1 MIETKEKFIL
11 KSDFI
16 PTKDQQNSIV
26 GLSGGIGKFKEQT
39 LKGITGSGKTF
50 VLGNVI
56 SNKDNPAIVLAPNK
70 VLAYQLYNE
79 LVEMFPDNFVGYYVS
94 NYDIYIPP
102 YFHNILN
109 KKING
114 TIVVNQQNKDLR
126 YAVKDFLEYSDKA
139 ILVCSST
146 ILFPTFEDNLPD
158 LITKHKSYII
168 RRLNEEMVK
177 QGRGFRNEGRIAVA
191 ERLENHIE
199 HTIDMLLPLDSD
211 YYNTDVIAILEEK
224 LGDFYLTD
232 YFKKSKPNL
241 FIDESHLTLLQLKAL
256 PNANRARLLKLVD
269 KGFYLN
275 NVIKDNI
282 LNFNDLKDRVNTIT
296 YMSATP
302 SNFELERSGYISEL
316 LTRPNNV
323 VDPKITIKENEY
335 FGGKDMIKDVK
346 DTVKKGETVFINCIS
361 RKSVSDINNVLS
373 NNNIDCEIIHFKIK
387 QNKRKEIL
395 RDLRSGKINVIIG
408 INMLREGIDVKQCSL
423 VIVEQ
428 ASRNNFLRTKSCLIQ
443 VSGRAARNVNGEVFM
458 CCNHISSSLSG
469 AIEEIDYRR
478 EKQLNLVGSI

>member
-1 MIETKEKFIL
+1 MKEGFNL
-11 KSDFI
+11 KSKYI

-26 GLSGGIGKFKEQT
+26 GLSRGIGKFKEQT

-109 KKING
+109 KKIDG
-114 TIVVNQQNKDLR
+114 TVVVNQQNKDLR

-146 ILFPTFEDNLPD
+146 ILFPTFEDNLYG

-168 RRLNEEMVK
+168 RRLNEESVK
-177 QGRGFRNEGRIAVA
+177 QVRDFRNEGKLGEA
-191 ERLENHIE
+191 ERLGNHID
-199 HTIDMLLPLDSD
+199 HTINMLLPSDSE
-211 YYNTDVIAILEEK
+211 YYNTDVIAILGEK

-256 PNANRARLLKLVD
+256 PSANKVRLTKLVD
-269 KGFYLN
+269 KGFYIS
-275 NVIKDNI
+275 NVIKNNV
-282 LNFNDLKDRVNTIT
+282 LNFDDLKDRVNTIT

-302 SNFELERSGYISEL
+302 SKFELDNSEYVSEL
-316 LTRPNNV
+316 VTRPNNI
-323 VDPKITIKENEY
+323 VDPKIIIKAGEY
-335 FGGKDMIKDVK
+335 FGGGEMINDVR
-346 DTVKKGETVFINCIS
+346 DTIGKGETVFINCIS
-361 RKSVSDINNVLS
+361 RKSVSNIHTLLS
-373 NNNIDCEIIHFKIK
+373 HNNIESEVIHFKIK
-387 QNKRKEIL
+387 QNERKEIL
-395 RDLRSGKINVIIG
+395 KDLRGGKINVIIG
-408 INMLREGIDVKQCSL
+408 INMLREGLDVKQCSL

-443 VSGRAARNVNGEVFM
+443 ISGRAARNVNGEVFM
-458 CCNHISSSLSG
+458 CCNHISSSLAG
-469 AIEEIDYRR
+469 AIGEIDYRR
-478 EKQLNLVGSI
+478 GKQLNLIGSI

>member
-1 MIETKEKFIL
+1 MKNGFNL
-11 KSDFI
+11 KSDFT
-16 PTKDQQNSIV
+16 PTKDQYNSID
-26 GLSGGIGKFKEQT
+26 GLLDGIGKYKQQT

-56 SNKDNPAIVLAPNK
+56 DRENKPAIVLAPNK

-109 KKING
+109 KKVEG
-114 TIVVNQQNKDLR
+114 KVVVNQENKDLR
-126 YAVKDFLEYSDKA
+126 YAVKDFLDYSDKA
-139 ILVCSST
+139 ILICSST
-146 ILFPTFEDNLPD
+146 ILFPTFEKQLPE
-158 LITKHKSYII
+158 LITEHKSFII

-177 QGRGFRNEGRIAVA
+177 QVRDFKREGRFEEAK
-191 ERLENHIE
+191 RLENHID
-199 HTIDMLLPLDSD
+199 HTINMLLPSDSE
-211 YYNTDVIAILEEK
+211 YYNTDVVALLGEK

-256 PNANRARLLKLVD
+256 PSANRARLTKLVD
-269 KGFYLN
+269 KGFYIS
-275 NVIKDNI
+275 NVIKNNI
-282 LNFNDLKDRVNTIT
+282 LNFDDLKDRVNTIT

-302 SNFELERSGYISEL
+302 SKFELDNSEYVSEL
-316 LTRPNNV
+316 MTRPNNI
-323 VDPKITIKENEY
+323 VDPKLIIKADEY
-335 FGGKDMIKDVK
+335 FGGKKMIDDVR
-346 DTVKKGETVFINCIS
+346 DTIQKGETVFINCIS
-361 RKSVSDINNVLS
+361 RKSVSDIHTLLS
-373 NNNIDCEIIHFKIK
+373 HNNIENEVIHFKIK
-387 QNKRKEIL
+387 QDKRKEIL

-443 VSGRAARNVNGEVFM
+443 VSGRAARNINGEVFM
-458 CCNHISSSLSG
+458 CCNHISSSLAG

-478 EKQLNLVGSI
+478 EKQLSLIGNI